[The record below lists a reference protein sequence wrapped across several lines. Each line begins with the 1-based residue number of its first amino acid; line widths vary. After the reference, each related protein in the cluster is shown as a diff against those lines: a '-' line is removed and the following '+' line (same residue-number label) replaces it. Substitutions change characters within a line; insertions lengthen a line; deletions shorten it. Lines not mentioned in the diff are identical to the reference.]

1 MLATLTGRDIVMM
14 ASLALTAYGMVTI
27 AGLLSGV

>member
-14 ASLALTAYGMVTI
+14 ASLAMTAYGMVTI
-27 AGLLSGV
+27 AGLLSGE